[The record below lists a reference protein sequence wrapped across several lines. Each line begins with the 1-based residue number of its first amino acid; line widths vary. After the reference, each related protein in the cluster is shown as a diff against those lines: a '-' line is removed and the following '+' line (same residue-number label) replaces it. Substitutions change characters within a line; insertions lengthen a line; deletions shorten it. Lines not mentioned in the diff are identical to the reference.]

1 MTLPKPRCVGCGVP
15 MKRGRKSLYCSVRC
29 KTTQKALKVV
39 ALDRPIFK

>member
-29 KTTQKALKVV
+29 KTTQKAL
-39 ALDRPIFK
+39 ASPQRQIFK